1 MEKLTQSHIKELIN
15 PRNPD
20 THKGNYGHA
29 LLLAGNQ
36 GRMGAVVIA
45 VVACLRAGV
54 GLVTANVPL
63 EERVIVQAVIP
74 EAMVVMREEAKQGF
88 DAYSAAG
95 IGPGLGT
102 DAAAKKLLI
111 HILSYFRKPLLVDAD
126 ALTMI
131 AADEHLFSK
140 VPEGTIFT
148 PHPKEFDRLFG
159 DHANEKERIST
170 AIKKA
175 VEHQVVIV
183 LKGHHTLV
191 TYSGQSFVN
200 TTGNAGLAKGGS
212 GDALTGIITAFLAQG
227 YEPFQAAKL
236 GVFIHGL
243 AADIALKKQSMESML
258 ITDVIAC
265 LGKAWKQIRK

>member
-1 MEKLTQSHIKELIN
+1 MKKLGKDYLKEIIK
-15 PRNPD
+15 PRLSES
-20 THKGNYGHA
+20 HKGNYGHA
-29 LLLAGNQ
+29 LLVAGNK
-36 GRMGAVVIA
+36 GRMGAAIIA
-45 VVACLRAGV
+45 AIACLRAGV
-54 GLVTANVPL
+54 GLATVNVPL
-63 EERVIVQAVIP
+63 EERLIVQVAIP
-74 EAMVVMREEAKQGF
+74 EAMLVMREDIKQEL

-102 DAAAKKLLI
+102 DAAAKKLLL
-111 HILSYFRKPLLVDAD
+111 HILSHFHKPLLLDAD
-126 ALTMI
+126 ALTML

-140 VPEGTIFT
+140 VPEGTVFT

-159 DHANEKERIST
+159 DHANEEDRIIT

-175 VEHQVVIV
+175 VDHQVVIV

-236 GVFIHGL
+236 GVFLHGL
-243 AADIALKKQSMESML
+243 AADIALKKQSLESML

-265 LGKAWKQIRK
+265 LGKAWKQLLK